1 MSVTFCLPLR
11 GMEKGRSWRYLQ
23 LDVFTDEPFTGNQ
36 LAVFPDAG
44 DLETELMQRIALEMA
59 FSESTF
65 VFPAEDPRTDCRV
78 KIFTPRS
85 ELPMAG
91 HPTIGTT
98 FALAYENRIVRERK
112 SITLGLGIGPTPV
125 SLEWNGDRLQFAWM
139 TQLLPEF
146 GPIIDDIAGVAAF
159 LRITDSNI
167 RNTKLPVQVV
177 SCGVPFLYVPLVS
190 RAAVNSAQVDRDG
203 LARVCRAAGVDELP
217 VFVFS
222 LESSD
227 DATVFSRMFAPI
239 IGVPEDPASG
249 GASGPLGAY
258 LVQHGA
264 VRPDQA
270 RHMISLQGVKMG
282 RPSRIH
288 ISIGV
293 HDGHIDD
300 VRVGGQAVL
309 VGEGTLRLER

>member
-1 MSVTFCLPLR
+1 MAR
-11 GMEKGRSWRYLQ
+11 GRSWRYLH

-65 VFPAEDPRTDCRV
+65 VFPAEHPGTDCRV
-78 KIFTPRS
+78 RIFTPRS

-98 FALAYENRIVRERK
+98 FALAHEHRISKERQ
-112 SITLGLGIGPTPV
+112 SITLGLGVGPTPV

-139 TQLLPEF
+139 TQPLPEF
-146 GPIIDDIAGVAAF
+146 GAIIDDIAGIAAS
-159 LRITDSNI
+159 LRVTHSDI
-167 RNTKLPVQVV
+167 RNANLPVQVA
-177 SCGVPFLYVPLVS
+177 SCGVSFLYVPLVS
-190 RAAVNSAQVDRDG
+190 RAAVNDAELDRDA
-203 LARVCRAAGVDELP
+203 LVRVCRTAGIDELP
-217 VFVFS
+217 IFLFS
-222 LESSD
+222 VETSD

-239 IGVPEDPASG
+239 IGVSEDPASG
-249 GASGPLGAY
+249 AASGPLGAY
-258 LVQHGA
+258 LVRHGA

-270 RHMISLQGVKMG
+270 SHMISLQGVKMG

-288 ISIGV
+288 ISIGAR
-293 HDGHIDD
+293 DGRITH

-309 VGEGTLRLER
+309 VGEGSLRLD